1 MIIVFLF
8 KRRKNYCTTLYLTVM
23 SRHLCFSE
31 PSSMVVDTWDACP
44 TESETSWFRRS
55 QVGGN
60 SNSNDAL
67 KEFLNVLMRV
77 LLEGHKNPEQT
88 KQDCISALESLVT
101 EDFQYNG
108 EPHPPHLLCHHLLHL
123 FDTFPSMDVS
133 VNMFRDATTQTGI
146 FLILVSGRM
155 EGGWLNQP
163 ATNKQEHLA
172 LTIHVQAAGSKVQKA
187 SFRSEFL
194 SPQCYQAIRAL
205 DLVFTAFSIHQEK
218 KEEIEAP
225 PIKLVAVLD
234 RRDEP
239 KRFEDELKEAEK
251 EYISSQQ
258 VQLEQPQ
265 PKTIQDIYQEQI
277 IAAEELPIKDGI
289 YAMKGFVKD
298 ENNQNAQRILSLLQ
312 KPSLSSDEI
321 EELRRRQ
328 EYIRE
333 EKLQEGG
340 CGGCGGGSSYWK
352 KKASVAANNLVTE
365 EEVLRTMSGGVN
377 VPILADPVSPLP
389 MPQPPVQNGG
399 NGYYAAVEQ
408 VPIAG
413 QPVYSGYSTCC
424 PPYFTTDGTDYD
436 VNGYPQRGGKAKQP
450 STALSTYFQQAV
462 KSMSRTMDPNREN
475 VNEIVS
481 KNVTH
486 AMRSLQSSMKKQS
499 SRLLSQDGGSVLGSL
514 GTMIFPQGTVATV
527 TPLLLILGAK
537 LTQKMNADLK
547 KEKKEKKKPMK
558 KAKVSKMPI
567 AKERELPKLTKTS
580 RPMSNAQIRRLMR
593 KKRQRGGCGMNDV
606 CGQHLCGDASLR
618 PFGDC
623 LPPTWGPKCF

>member
-88 KQDCISALESLVT
+88 KQDCISALQSLVT
-101 EDFQYNG
+101 DDFLYNG

-172 LTIHVQAAGSKVQKA
+172 LTIHVQASGSKVQKA

-225 PIKLVAVLD
+225 PIKLVAILD

-251 EYISSQQ
+251 EYQRISPQQ
-258 VQLEQPQ
+258 VEIEQHPIEDLQ
-265 PKTIQDIYQEQI
+265 KQIMVAQE
-277 IAAEELPIKDGI
+277 LSSKDGKHG
-289 YAMKGFVKD
+289 MKILVEED
-298 ENNQNAQRILSLLQ
+298 EDKNAQRILSLLQ
-312 KPSLSSDEI
+312 KPTLSSSEL
-321 EELRRRQ
+321 EELHRRKEDIQ
-328 EYIRE
+328 EE
-333 EKLQEGG
+333 ELQRGG
-340 CGGCGGGSSYWK
+340 NSYWK
-352 KKASVAANNLVTE
+352 KKASNDANNLVTE
-365 EEVLRTMSGGVN
+365 EEVLRIMSGGVDG
-377 VPILADPVSPLP
+377 VPTLTDPISPLP
-389 MPQPPVQNGG
+389 IPTLSLPIQSGG

-413 QPVYSGYSTCC
+413 QPVYNGYSTCC

-436 VNGYPQRGGKAKQP
+436 VNGYPQHGGGEKQP
-450 STALSTYFQQAV
+450 SMALSTYFQQAV
-462 KSMSRTMDPNREN
+462 KSMSKVVDPSKKN
-475 VNEIVS
+475 VSDIVS

-486 AMRSLQSSMKKQS
+486 AMRSLKSSMKKQS
-499 SRLLSQDGGSVLGSL
+499 SRLLSQEGGSVLGSL

-537 LTQKMNADLK
+537 LTQKINADLK
-547 KEKKEKKKPMK
+547 KEPKKQAMK
-558 KAKVSKMPI
+558 KAKVSKMSM

-593 KKRQRGGCGMNDV
+593 KKRQRGGADL